1 MSATLKRQKRAERG
15 QKNLLHIIQKLQ
27 GSILLSGGAE
37 HHLWL
42 QTPQSLGEFQRLDE
56 SLINFLNIYQKA
68 RTVDQE

>member
-1 MSATLKRQKRAERG
+1 MWKRG
-15 QKNLLHIIQKLQ
+15 QKNLFHIIQRLQ
-27 GSILLSGGAE
+27 GRLLLSGEAK

-42 QTPQSLGEFQRLDE
+42 QTAQSLGEFQRLDE